1 METQKGK
8 GESKEQEG
16 RWHLAS
22 SDKKNTK
29 KGTRRGKGRAHIQN
43 ASAAVTQQ
51 CLERVASL
59 PAAKECVS
67 YKDFLQP
74 LNALSRNG
82 VSL

>member
-1 METQKGK
+1 M
-8 GESKEQEG
+8 
-16 RWHLAS
+16 
-22 SDKKNTK
+22 
-29 KGTRRGKGRAHIQN
+29 
-43 ASAAVTQQ
+43 TQQ

-82 VSL
+82 VSLQRTGACHSEGRDAETKQQETDKGKQQDIEAKEGE